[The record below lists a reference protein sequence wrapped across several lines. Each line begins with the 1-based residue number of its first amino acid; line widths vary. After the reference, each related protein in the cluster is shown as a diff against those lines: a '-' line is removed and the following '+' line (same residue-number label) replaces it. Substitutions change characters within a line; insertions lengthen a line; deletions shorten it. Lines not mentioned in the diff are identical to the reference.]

1 MSLYITTAFYREPSL
16 SLLTEEHGKTSAY
29 NPEVSS
35 LVERVFAACDFAVD
49 FFVENLFK
57 FRRKSINEKIE
68 VPLRNLGVIT
78 NFFPHSLELG
88 WTRYAVV
95 ICFGYVAPFWV
106 RIVLV
111 YIVLVREEL
120 QKIVFGERSVRC

>member
-1 MSLYITTAFYREPSL
+1 M

-29 NPEVSS
+29 DPEVSS

-49 FFVENLFK
+49 LFVENLFK

-68 VPLRNLGVIT
+68 VPLRNLGAIT
-78 NFFPHSLELG
+78 DFFPHSLKLG
-88 WTRYAVV
+88 WTRYAVLICLGLIASLRVSLV
-95 ICFGYVAPFWV
+95 IVYN
-106 RIVLV
+106 VLF
-111 YIVLVREEL
+111 REEL